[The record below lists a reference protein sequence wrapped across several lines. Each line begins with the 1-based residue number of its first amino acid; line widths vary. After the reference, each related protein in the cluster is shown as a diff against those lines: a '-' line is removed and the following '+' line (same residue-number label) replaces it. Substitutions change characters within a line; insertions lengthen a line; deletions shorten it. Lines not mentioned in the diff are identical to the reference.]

1 MERYD
6 YIALLRNSMASND
19 AQHLVLDSR
28 TQSEEW
34 NPSNNIGQ
42 YMRDVSRGTLEME
55 IQVTRLYSKRECE
68 SE

>member
-19 AQHLVLDSR
+19 AQHLCAGFEDSVR
-28 TQSEEW
+28 RMEPIQ
-34 NPSNNIGQ
+34 NMGQ